1 MEINQYFKENF
12 MKNVVIGLTLIG
24 ASVLLT
30 VALTGQAIY
39 SKGYHDGVR
48 TTVKTIKEDFEK
60 LLEEM
65 KQHATEE
72 SQEEIES

>member
-1 MEINQYFKENF
+1 

-30 VALTGQAIY
+30 AALTGKAIY

>member
-1 MEINQYFKENF
+1 

-48 TTVKTIKEDFEK
+48 TTVKTIKEDFEN
-60 LLEEM
+60 LIEEM
-65 KQHATEE
+65 KQNAPKG
-72 SQEEIES
+72 SQEGTES